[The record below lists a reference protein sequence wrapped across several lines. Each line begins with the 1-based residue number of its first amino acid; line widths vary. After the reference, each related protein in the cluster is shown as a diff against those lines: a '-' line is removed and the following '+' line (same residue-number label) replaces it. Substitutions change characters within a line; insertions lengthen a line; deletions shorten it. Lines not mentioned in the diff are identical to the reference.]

1 MRLSHDNLLTHF
13 LGKVPYTSWLFTI
26 YKNIPESLVGNFGSV
41 KTVRVVHHLPK
52 ISELSRRASRLDSS
66 YKMKL
71 VRNSR
76 NLMHQPIAAA
86 LSRPPPPP
94 PPPPRP
100 PPPPLLLRTI
110 CPPCQ
115 SRGLGICKFCVARGP
130 GICQP
135 RGHFRAFDTH
145 AVSYQNIT
153 TQRILLGKKA
163 DWLICQGHEK
173 LKRFVKAC
181 SWFYACISSLLIK
194 PELHSEIG
202 AIDVNQRFL
211 VIESNFCW
219 YYLKN
224 ILSYL

>member
-26 YKNIPESLVGNFGSV
+26 HKKIPEILVGNFGSV

-52 ISELSRRASRLDSS
+52 ISGLSCRASRLDSS

-76 NLMHQPIAAA
+76 NLMHQSIAAA
-86 LSRPPPPP
+86 PSPPPPP
-94 PPPPRP
+94 PPATADHLPALSVPWVGH
-100 PPPPLLLRTI
+100 LQIL
-110 CPPCQ
+110 CC
-115 SRGLGICKFCVARGP
+115 RGP

-135 RGHFRAFDTH
+135 RGHSRAFDTH

-163 DWLICQGHEK
+163 EQIDSSVKDRKK
-173 LKRFVKAC
+173 LKRVVRPC
-181 SWFYACISSLLIK
+181 S
-194 PELHSEIG
+194 
-202 AIDVNQRFL
+202 
-211 VIESNFCW
+211 
-219 YYLKN
+219 
-224 ILSYL
+224 